1 MATAIC
7 GMLMGLF
14 VSRALLSISIIVL
27 IVVGLLQI
35 NAVKLK
41 TALKQP
47 LLWMGAVLFLIPFIS
62 GFWSD
67 DLEEWWRRCQ
77 IKLPLLLL
85 PLTFLCYPALPK
97 KWFTGCSWFF
107 IVLTMLGC
115 CWSLLQYVDNYQTI
129 TEGYLRAKVMPTP
142 FDNNHLWFSYAVVVG
157 LLLIYQ
163 IPFIN
168 NKKSG
173 KALTYLLTVF
183 FIIYLHILAA
193 KTGLACLYLAII
205 IQVIVWLFQPAN
217 RKKASIVLLV
227 VIALP
232 VIAYHIIPTFK
243 NRVQYIRYDFGEMLK
258 GNTTR
263 ELNDGARLRSIKA
276 GWEIYKTDIIKGVGM
291 GDIMPLTQKWYNQQ
305 QPPLQAWEKLMPS
318 SEWMIYPMSAGI
330 IGWIAIALAAI
341 FPFFAFTST
350 SGRII
355 ACLSAFI
362 CTYDIP
368 LEGQFS
374 VMIFFFPLLW
384 WMIKPPYTN
393 S

>member
-1 MATAIC
+1 MLTEFRYFMQIFLRKNTAQKIMATAIC

-157 LLLIYQ
+157 LLLI
-163 IPFIN
+163 
-168 NKKSG
+168 
-173 KALTYLLTVF
+173 
-183 FIIYLHILAA
+183 
-193 KTGLACLYLAII
+193 
-205 IQVIVWLFQPAN
+205 
-217 RKKASIVLLV
+217 
-227 VIALP
+227 
-232 VIAYHIIPTFK
+232 
-243 NRVQYIRYDFGEMLK
+243 D
-258 GNTTR
+258 
-263 ELNDGARLRSIKA
+263 
-276 GWEIYKTDIIKGVGM
+276 
-291 GDIMPLTQKWYNQQ
+291 
-305 QPPLQAWEKLMPS
+305 
-318 SEWMIYPMSAGI
+318 
-330 IGWIAIALAAI
+330 
-341 FPFFAFTST
+341 
-350 SGRII
+350 
-355 ACLSAFI
+355 
-362 CTYDIP
+362 
-368 LEGQFS
+368 
-374 VMIFFFPLLW
+374 
-384 WMIKPPYTN
+384 
-393 S
+393 